1 MKRIFLLLALILT
14 AQVIFCSSASII
26 PITGDIEPFQLAF
39 IRRALEESD
48 DSVLIFD
55 INTFGGRVDTAL
67 KIATLIGSIQDSETV
82 AFISAGP
89 GSLGVSWSAGALIS
103 LSCSSIYMTEGTSIG
118 AAAPVY
124 QTQEGMV
131 MAEEKVVS
139 AIRGQMA
146 ALAEK
151 NGYSIA
157 AALGMVDKDLIIRE
171 IYIDGKVSLALE
183 SEIETLKKRAEE
195 AGSEFESGMVVS
207 AEGKLLTLRAGE
219 MEKYGISSGTVRR
232 IEDLYPLLDIPPHK
246 VTQIEPTTGDR
257 MVAWLTGSV
266 ITSILIMIGL
276 LGLYVEV
283 STPGFAV
290 PGTIAIIC
298 FAIVFAGGALMGTF
312 NSFELLLFIAG
323 VVLLIAEIFLIPGF
337 GVAGISGIFLMMSAL
352 ILSRQEFFVP
362 EFEWE
367 MDILLKNMLLVFG
380 TAGASII
387 IMAVLLVIFPHLAPF
402 KRLILISP
410 PNQTAGQIADRN
422 NEHLNGQI
430 SRQVVE
436 SGTVGVTVTL
446 LRPSGKASLGNEVL
460 SVETDGEYIGKGI
473 KIVVTG
479 KSGNIIRVKKV

>member
-1 MKRIFLLLALILT
+1 MKRLFLLLAMILT
-14 AQVIFCSSASII
+14 VHFIFCNSASII

-39 IRRALEESD
+39 LKRALKEID
-48 DSVLIFD
+48 DPVIIFD

-89 GSLGVSWSAGALIS
+89 GGLGVSWSAGALIS
-103 LSCSSIYMTEGTSIG
+103 LSCGSIYMTEGTSIG

-139 AIRGQMA
+139 AMRGQMA

-171 IYIDGKVSLALE
+171 IYIDGVVSLALE
-183 SEIETLKKRAEE
+183 TEIETLKKREE
-195 AGSEFESGMVVS
+195 DAGSEFESGMVIS

-219 MEKYGISSGTVRR
+219 MEKYGISRGTVRG
-232 IEDLYPLLDIPPHK
+232 IEDLFPLLDIHTSE
-246 VTQIEPTTGDR
+246 VTRIETTTWDR
-257 MVAWLTGSV
+257 IVAWITGSV
-266 ITSILIMIGL
+266 VTSILIMIGL
-276 LGLYVEV
+276 LGLYIEV

-298 FAIVFAGGALMGTF
+298 FAIVFAGGALMGTL
-312 NSFELLLFIAG
+312 NSFEMLLFITG

-337 GVAGISGIFLMMSAL
+337 GVTGISGIFLMIGAL
-352 ILSRQEFFVP
+352 ILSRQGFLVP
-362 EFEWE
+362 QFEWE
-367 MDILLKNMLLVFG
+367 TEILLKNMILVFG
-380 TAGASII
+380 TAGASVI
-387 IMAVLLVIFPHLAPF
+387 IMAVLLAVFPHLAPF

-410 PNQTAGQIADRN
+410 TDQIADRN
-422 NEHLNGQI
+422 KEQHNGQI
-430 SRQVVE
+430 IGPAVE

-460 SVETDGEYIGKGI
+460 SVETEGDYIEKGI